1 AIGRIVV
8 TGDEN
13 ETTLFNVSNAFG
25 SSAYESGAYSGDG
38 QYFTIGRGNNGFG
51 DLFVYGTANILVE
64 NQNGPRSEDGG
75 ATLRFARD
83 DGSVG
88 TGRFIGSGVQV
99 DIINRNADVDGFAGA
114 DLLVGREGEGHLVV
128 EQGAT
133 VNVLGGGSFIAV
145 GSRNTTGAEQDYTS
159 TLEISSGGTVNVNGT
174 VPFGGRFE
182 GGSVEVGRSG
192 TKGELT
198 IIGEGSSLNLESD
211 TPRANEIA
219 PIMNVGNDGTGLLHI
234 SAGGDLTIE
243 GNRGAFPGLRA
254 GRGEDGHGTIKVFGE
269 GSSITIDG
277 DNDNVTS
284 GGGFIT
290 VARDSGTYGRFD
302 ILNGADVALLADNAG
317 VYIASPDGA
326 NGRMNVIGAGS
337 TLDAGELISVAAV
350 IDTDARGAG
359 TPLEDAVSPFGGRG
373 RLVISD
379 GAEVT
384 AENIII
390 GANGFFDA
398 EGTVNGSVSSFGEM
412 QIGGDDF
419 SNLTI
424 TGDATIQR
432 DSVLEF
438 DLDTSG
444 NGDFLQVDGTL
455 DIFVTGV
462 IEIDITDQID
472 FAPGTQ
478 IVLAEATGGIT
489 VDPISN
495 DPRVVSNVPSQ
506 GFTVEVQGNQ
516 LIATARETQDF
527 APLLIG
533 NADPNTLEGTE
544 GDDLLDGRGG
554 NDTLSGLGGNDT
566 LIGGAGADS
575 LDGGAGSDTASY
587 ATATARVQADLAT
600 SSVAVGDAVGDTYTD
615 IENMEGTNFNDTLR
629 GDNEDNILSGGG
641 SVDRLFGRG
650 GDDTLIGGA
659 STDVLYGNSGADVM
673 TGGDGNGRFIY
684 FTENDSGVGAGNR
697 DIITDFKQVGTDRIE
712 IGRLDADS
720 TRGGNQAFDFI
731 GGTAFSGTGGELR
744 VAIENGNTIIQAD
757 FDGDTQSDFEIELT
771 GLVALAASDFTL

>member
-1 AIGRIVV
+1 
-8 TGDEN
+8 
-13 ETTLFNVSNAFG
+13 
-25 SSAYESGAYSGDG
+25 
-38 QYFTIGRGNNGFG
+38 
-51 DLFVYGTANILVE
+51 
-64 NQNGPRSEDGG
+64 
-75 ATLRFARD
+75 
-83 DGSVG
+83 
-88 TGRFIGSGVQV
+88 
-99 DIINRNADVDGFAGA
+99 
-114 DLLVGREGEGHLVV
+114 
-128 EQGAT
+128 
-133 VNVLGGGSFIAV
+133 
-145 GSRNTTGAEQDYTS
+145 
-159 TLEISSGGTVNVNGT
+159 
-174 VPFGGRFE
+174 
-182 GGSVEVGRSG
+182 
-192 TKGELT
+192 
-198 IIGEGSSLNLESD
+198 
-211 TPRANEIA
+211 
-219 PIMNVGNDGTGLLHI
+219 
-234 SAGGDLTIE
+234 
-243 GNRGAFPGLRA
+243 
-254 GRGEDGHGTIKVFGE
+254 
-269 GSSITIDG
+269 
-277 DNDNVTS
+277 
-284 GGGFIT
+284 
-290 VARDSGTYGRFD
+290 
-302 ILNGADVALLADNAG
+302 
-317 VYIASPDGA
+317 
-326 NGRMNVIGAGS
+326 
-337 TLDAGELISVAAV
+337 
-350 IDTDARGAG
+350 
-359 TPLEDAVSPFGGRG
+359 
-373 RLVISD
+373 
-379 GAEVT
+379 
-384 AENIII
+384 
-390 GANGFFDA
+390 
-398 EGTVNGSVSSFGEM
+398 
-412 QIGGDDF
+412 
-419 SNLTI
+419 
-424 TGDATIQR
+424 
-432 DSVLEF
+432 
-438 DLDTSG
+438 
-444 NGDFLQVDGTL
+444 
-455 DIFVTGV
+455 
-462 IEIDITDQID
+462 
-472 FAPGTQ
+472 
-478 IVLAEATGGIT
+478 
-489 VDPISN
+489 
-495 DPRVVSNVPSQ
+495 
-506 GFTVEVQGNQ
+506 QGNQ